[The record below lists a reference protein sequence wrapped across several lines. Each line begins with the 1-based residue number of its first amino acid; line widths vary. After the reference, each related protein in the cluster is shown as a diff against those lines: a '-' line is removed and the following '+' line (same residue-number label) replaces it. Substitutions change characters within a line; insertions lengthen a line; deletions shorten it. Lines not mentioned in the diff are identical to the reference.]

1 MLDAAKL
8 ISLIGTNR
16 TTFTSLDEFAEEHAE
31 SMRSAQ
37 MGSGKS
43 LASLMKDPATLVMVP
58 TGGATGCEI
67 TPRALVY
74 EGENRDPLSFSD
86 MTQDVVSTRLVPAA
100 VIVDADLFDDA
111 QFEFDGTFL
120 ETITITSLIFNTHK
134 KPNRY
139 SRNGSFS

>member
-43 LASLMKDPATLVMVP
+43 LASLVKDPATLVMVP

-86 MTQDVVSTRLVPAA
+86 MTQDVSTRLVPAA

-111 QFEFDGTFL
+111 QFELDGKFSRDNHNH
-120 ETITITSLIFNTHK
+120 ITNFQHT